1 MSGKTWVAIGSDN
14 AELVK
19 KVFELVS
26 THPNNQGTVVKMFG
40 EVEID
45 FDLTPAE
52 KKLAAD
58 RLLLARALLAGAQGD
73 PVSMTAID
81 AANAIVESV
90 NVTRATG
97 VAR

>member
-19 KVFELVS
+19 KVVELVS
-26 THPNNQGTVVKMFG
+26 THPNNQGTTVKMFG

-58 RLLLARALLAGAQGD
+58 RLLLARALLGVVTGD
-73 PVSMTAID
+73 EPKRD
-81 AANAIVESV
+81 ACDLAKTIVDSV
-90 NVTRATG
+90 DVTRATG